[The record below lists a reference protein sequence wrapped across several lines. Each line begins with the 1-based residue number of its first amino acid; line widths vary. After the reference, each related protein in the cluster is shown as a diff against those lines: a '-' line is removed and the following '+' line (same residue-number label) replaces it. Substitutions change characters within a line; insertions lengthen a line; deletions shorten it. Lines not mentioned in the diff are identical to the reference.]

1 MWRHTHPAHR
11 PVALL
16 LLAVYSLSCSLGTWK
31 PQQASPD
38 QVLTTE
44 RPDHVRVITA
54 SGTKLELWNP
64 RISNDSLVGNL
75 KQVAAGESGPAGGL
89 PLTDVAT
96 LEVRGTDTGRL
107 VAGVGLSVLLVAA
120 IIAWRSSDV
129 IDLGPDQAAASC
141 PLVYSWDG
149 QRWRLDSGTFGG
161 AIMPALARTEV
172 DNLLHLRPE
181 RDSLRLRVANELN
194 ETDYLDRLTVLAVDH
209 DPSVA
214 IAPDSAG
221 VLHSV
226 GPLTAPTAARDFR
239 GRDALAQVVRSDDL
253 GWESNPA
260 RRDSSR
266 ATHVR
271 DGLELRFPH
280 APGVS
285 TARLVVDVRNTAWAE
300 YMMGRLVGLHG
311 SATRRWYDSV
321 AAHPDLAA
329 QLARMMAREIY
340 LGVWVRVNGRWER
353 RGTVTEAGPETWK
366 RQVVLLDLTG
376 ISGDVVRVR
385 LESAPSLWL
394 IDQVA
399 MDYSSPA
406 PLRVRELEPSRATGA
421 SGGDVRPLLAAA
433 DRQELVLERG
443 ETAEVLFAD
452 PPAAPGMARSYMLV
466 SRGWYRLHVPES
478 GPPQTAVLDRALTEP
493 LGASRIITGDLT
505 RAVRALD
512 GW

>member
-1 MWRHTHPAHR
+1 MWRRTRRAHR
-11 PVALL
+11 LVALL
-16 LLAVYSLSCSLGTWK
+16 LLATYSLSCSLGTWK
-31 PQQASPD
+31 PQQASAE

-75 KQVAAGESGPAGGL
+75 KQVAAGETGPAGGL
-89 PLTDVAT
+89 PLSKIAS

-107 VAGVGLSVLLVAA
+107 VAGIGLTVLLVAA

-129 IDLGPDQAAASC
+129 LELGPNEAASSC

-149 QRWRLDSGTFGG
+149 QHWRLDSGTFGG

-172 DNLLHLRPE
+172 DNLLYLKPE
-181 RDSLRLRVANELN
+181 RDSLRLRVANVLN
-194 ETDYLDRLTVLAVDH
+194 ETDYLDRLTLLAVDH
-209 DPSVA
+209 DPTVA
-214 IAPDSAG
+214 VAPDSAG

-226 GPLTAPTAARDFR
+226 GALTAPAAARDFR

-266 ATHVR
+266 ATQVR
-271 DGLELRFPH
+271 DGLELRFPR
-280 APGVS
+280 APGVD

-311 SATRRWYDSV
+311 AATRRWYDSV

-329 QLARMMAREIY
+329 QLARMMTREIY
-340 LGVWVRVNGRWER
+340 LGVWVHVNGRWER

-366 RQVVLLDLTG
+366 RQAVLLDLAG
-376 ISGDVVRVR
+376 ISGDVRVR

-406 PLRVRELEPSRATGA
+406 LLQVRELEPSRANSGR
-421 SGGDVRPLLAAA
+421 GGDVLPLLAAA
-433 DRQELVLERG
+433 DGRELVLERG

-452 PPAAPGMARSYMLV
+452 PPAAPGMARSYMLA

-478 GPPQTAVLDRALTEP
+478 GAPQTAVLHRALSEP
-493 LGASRIITGDLT
+493 LAASRIITGDLM

-512 GW
+512 AW